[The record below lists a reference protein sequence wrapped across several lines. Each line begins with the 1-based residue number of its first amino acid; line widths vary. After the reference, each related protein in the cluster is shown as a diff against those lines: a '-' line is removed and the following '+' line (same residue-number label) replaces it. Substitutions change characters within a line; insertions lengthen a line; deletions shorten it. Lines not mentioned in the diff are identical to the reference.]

1 MDTVKLNDAG
11 QVVLPKGSLPPGF
24 VDWLNRTLL
33 TFDSLGNPA
42 IRNYSLGGVLARSA
56 VAASG
61 AADTNENTLATIT
74 IPANM
79 MGASGIVKVTT
90 WWAYT
95 NSANNKTLRIK
106 YNGTAAA
113 SLVATTT
120 VQAEVTAYIVNRG
133 ATNSQ
138 FVRGESKTA
147 AAIATTA
154 GTDAEDT
161 TADSTILITG
171 QKASGGETLTL
182 EGYVVEVIPS

>member
-33 TFDSLGNPA
+33 TFDSLGNPT

-56 VAASG
+56 VAVSG

-74 IPANM
+74 VPANM
-79 MGASGIVKVTT
+79 MGASGVVMVKT

-95 NSANNKTLRIK
+95 NSVNNKTLRIK
-106 YNGTAAA
+106 FNGTAAA

-120 VQAEVTAYIVNRG
+120 AHAEVSAYIANRG

-147 AAIATTA
+147 AAIATTV

-161 TADSTILITG
+161 TASVTILITG
-171 QKASGGETLTL
+171 EKASGGETLTL
-182 EGYVVEVIPS
+182 EGYIVEVIPS